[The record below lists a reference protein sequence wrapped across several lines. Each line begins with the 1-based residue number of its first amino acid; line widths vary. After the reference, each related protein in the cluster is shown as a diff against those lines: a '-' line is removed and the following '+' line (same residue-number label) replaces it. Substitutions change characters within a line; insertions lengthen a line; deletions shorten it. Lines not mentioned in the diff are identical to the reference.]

1 MTVDTLQL
9 DRLSVEIV
17 ISSSQSELI
26 LLGRSL
32 LDFHLSE
39 ANDGR
44 EGLNRSA
51 LGILQFSYQC
61 ITVRSFC
68 TPELHLVGCIE
79 RSLQNYLSLGIQ
91 FSYERSRSC
100 NAFHQVIVVGIE
112 TVGIERILQG
122 ITLDGLLRKIL
133 QLGSD
138 VQGGMAVG
146 FIQVRNSLDVSYLN
160 LWFSNQSHGAEDTR
174 QAEHI
179 LTLQERTV

>member
-68 TPELHLVGCIE
+68 TPELHLVGSIE
-79 RSLQNYLSLGIQ
+79 RSFQNNLALGIQ

-112 TVGIERILQG
+112 TVGIE
-122 ITLDGLLRKIL
+122 
-133 QLGSD
+133 
-138 VQGGMAVG
+138 
-146 FIQVRNSLDVSYLN
+146 
-160 LWFSNQSHGAEDTR
+160 
-174 QAEHI
+174 
-179 LTLQERTV
+179 